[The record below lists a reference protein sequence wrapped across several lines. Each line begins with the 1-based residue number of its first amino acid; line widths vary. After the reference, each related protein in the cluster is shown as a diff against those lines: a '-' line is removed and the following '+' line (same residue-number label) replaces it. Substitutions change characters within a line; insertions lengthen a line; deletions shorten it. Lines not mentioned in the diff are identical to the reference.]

1 MKKKRKYARYKD
13 NMSEEGVNKEDKI
26 QIGEISSLIGTP
38 SSTLRFYETHGIISP
53 EKNIENNYRVFTPA
67 QSCNILMSR
76 MYRSYDLKLEEIS
89 GMVTT
94 NTHDRN
100 LEILKTQSETLEKEI
115 AKLKAVQKA
124 LDSYIELCEI
134 AASLQGMTRVID
146 NPGYYFIGNIAE
158 GKLKINS
165 GIKTIV
171 KQWMEHLPF
180 IKYSVRIDC
189 SPKAM
194 QEGDIGNWGFSV
206 SEDLADKYRLNVSA
220 PVQYYKPRKC
230 LMTAVRRST
239 ASFFT
244 QPEIQQI
251 LAVLGNPESAI
262 PNELY
267 GHFLGIE
274 HSEKEPAY
282 LYVIYLPIK

>member
-1 MKKKRKYARYKD
+1 
-13 NMSEEGVNKEDKI
+13 MSEEGVNKEEKI

-53 EKNIENNYRVFTPA
+53 EKNIENNYRIFTPA

-89 GMVTT
+89 GMVTS

-115 AKLKAVQKA
+115 SKLKAVQNE
-124 LDSYIELCEI
+124 LDSYIELCEL
-134 AASLQGMTRVID
+134 AASLQGRTMIID

-158 GKLKINS
+158 GKLKINP

-180 IKYSVRIDC
+180 IKYSVRIDY
-189 SPKAM
+189 SLKAL

-206 SEDLADKYRLNVSA
+206 SEEIADKYCLNVSA
-220 PVQYYKPRKC
+220 PVQYYKPQKS
-230 LMTAVRRST
+230 LMTAVKRSS

-244 QPEIQQI
+244 QTEIEHM
-251 LAVLGNPESAI
+251 LSVLRESDSAI
-262 PNELY
+262 TNELF
-267 GHFLGIE
+267 GHFLGIK
-274 HSEKEPAY
+274 HSGKVPAY